1 MADIR
6 LTNSRSPRGR
16 TPRRFALFLLLSLC
30 LIGIDQLTKFWVTQT
45 LAYGTAIYVTSFF
58 NLCHVVNTGAAFSFL
73 GEAGGWQ
80 IFLFSGFA
88 LIVSAAVIWMLYK
101 HNDKTL
107 LSLCLAAVLAGA
119 VGNLIDRMLLGH
131 VVDFLDFHFAGWHW
145 PAFNVADIAVCTG
158 AFGAVALEFFEGKHH

>member
-107 LSLCLAAVLAGA
+107 LSLC
-119 VGNLIDRMLLGH
+119 
-131 VVDFLDFHFAGWHW
+131 AGWHW